1 MAIFFGEFIMAR
13 LKNYLVP
20 IERCCL
26 ARLGD
31 NRVNNHINEDY
42 MRVSL
47 SLAVVITVLLSA
59 CVPARYYDP
68 TLFDP
73 KSSSLSQGNV
83 QLLMEIGVTTK
94 AEVLE
99 TFGAP
104 NVTTRDGDGREV
116 WSYQRQATLT
126 QAGTSEFFVSGV
138 SQTSRMMTLIIK
150 FDENDVLADYS
161 SRESNF

>member
-1 MAIFFGEFIMAR
+1 MKLINFENYEDTMR
-13 LKNYLVP
+13 LFLVFA
-20 IERCCL
+20 L
-26 ARLGD
+26 L
-31 NRVNNHINEDY
+31 
-42 MRVSL
+42 L
-47 SLAVVITVLLSA
+47 TAVVSA
-59 CVPARYYDP
+59 CVPSRYYDP

-104 NVTTRDGDGREV
+104 NVTTRDGEGREV

-126 QAGTSEFFVSGV
+126 QSGTSEFFVAGV

>member
-1 MAIFFGEFIMAR
+1 
-13 LKNYLVP
+13 
-20 IERCCL
+20 
-26 ARLGD
+26 
-31 NRVNNHINEDY
+31 

-47 SLAVVITVLLSA
+47 TIAVFFTALLSA
-59 CVPARYYDP
+59 CVSSRYYDP

-73 KSSSLSQGNV
+73 KSGALSQGNV
-83 QLLMEIGVTTK
+83 QLLMEIGITTK
-94 AEVLE
+94 EEVLE

-126 QAGTSEFFVSGV
+126 QAGTSEFFMSGV

-150 FDENDVLADYS
+150 FDENDVVADYS